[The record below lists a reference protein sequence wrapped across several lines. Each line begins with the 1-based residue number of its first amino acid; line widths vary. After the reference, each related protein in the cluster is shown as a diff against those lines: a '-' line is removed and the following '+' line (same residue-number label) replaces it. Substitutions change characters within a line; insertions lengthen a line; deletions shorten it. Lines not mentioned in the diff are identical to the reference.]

1 MNELEQKYLSSRE
14 VAEMVEKNHAD
25 LMRDI
30 RRYIEYLGE
39 SKIALAEYF
48 KESTYSDAQGKTR
61 ECYLISKKGCEFI
74 AHKMTGQKGAIFT
87 AKYIER
93 FHEMQT
99 ALEQPKSQLEILQM
113 AVNQMVEQERRI
125 SSVENRIEQIEAKS
139 LTSPVDYYTISGFA
153 AIRKQKIDTS
163 RANLLGRRASALS
176 KQYDYPIGKVP
187 DAKYGSVNSYHVDIL
202 NMIMQGE

>member
-1 MNELEQKYLSSRE
+1 MNELEQKYISSRE

-30 RRYIEYLGE
+30 RRYSEYLGE
-39 SKIALAEYF
+39 SKIALADYF
-48 KESTYSDAQGKTR
+48 KESTYTDAQGKER

-99 ALEQPKSQLEILQM
+99 MLQPKSQLEVLQM
-113 AVNQMVEQERRI
+113 AVNQMVEQEKRL
-125 SSVENRIEQIEAKS
+125 SSVENRLEQIEAKGI
-139 LTSPVDYYTISGFA
+139 TSPVDYYTISGFA
-153 AIRKQKIDTS
+153 AVRKQKVDTTK
-163 RANLLGRRASALS
+163 ANLLGRKASALS

-202 NMIMQGE
+202 NIIM

>member
-1 MNELEQKYLSSRE
+1 MNELEQKYLNSRE
-14 VAEMVEKNHAD
+14 VAEMVEKDHSH

-30 RRYIEYLGE
+30 RNYVDLLGQ
-39 SKIALAEYF
+39 SNFGSADYF
-48 KESTYSDAQGKTR
+48 KESTYTDAQGKSR

-93 FHEMQT
+93 FHEMKT

-113 AVNQMVEQERRI
+113 AVNQMVEQEKRLN
-125 SSVENRIEQIEAKS
+125 SVESRLEQIEAKAS
-139 LTSPVDYYTISGFA
+139 TSPVDYYTISGFA
-153 AIRKQKIDTS
+153 AVRKQKIDTS
-163 RANLLGRRASALS
+163 KANLLGRRASALS

-202 NMIMQGE
+202 NMIM

>member
-1 MNELEQKYLSSRE
+1 MNKIEQKYLSSRE
-14 VAEMVEKNHAD
+14 VAEMVGKDHSD
-25 LMRDI
+25 LLKDI
-30 RRYIEYLGE
+30 RRYTEYLNEGNFP
-39 SKIALAEYF
+39 LVEYF
-48 KESTYSDAQGKTR
+48 REDTYKDAKGETR
-61 ECYLISKKGCEFI
+61 NCYMVSKKGCEFI

-113 AVNQMVEQERRI
+113 AVNQMVEQEKRI
-125 SSVENRIEQIEAKS
+125 SSVENRLEQIEAKS

-153 AIRKQKIDTS
+153 AVRKQKVDTS
-163 RANLLGRRASALS
+163 KANILGRRASVLS

-202 NMIMQGE
+202 NMIM